1 MTVSNKLL
9 NKIFDLNL
17 NNFFQAPVV
26 SVSDS
31 LPPLNEENSEVPI
44 EDVTNKNETG
54 ANSIVDDTNVTNN
67 DNDVEEDKHNANE
80 IDTLESKTTDND
92 NVNGGEIDIVAPKSE
107 EVIKTKK
114 RKPKQK

>member
-1 MTVSNKLL
+1 M
-9 NKIFDLNL
+9 
-17 NNFFQAPVV
+17 
-26 SVSDS
+26 SDS
-31 LPPLNEENSEVPI
+31 LPPLNEENSQVPI

-80 IDTLESKTTDND
+80 IDTLEPKTTDND
-92 NVNGGEIDIVAPKSE
+92 NANGGEIDIVAPKSE
-107 EVIKTKK
+107 EGNKTKK